1 MQTSPALARARFF
14 AYFLLFA
21 ACALLRPAP
30 AAAQQFGGGPW
41 FILSADYGVGEN
53 RVDVTRAVRGWVHD
67 GVPRVSVDPEHLGVP
82 DPAYGV
88 VKTLRIRA
96 RNDHGG
102 FYIFRFEDRVWVDLH
117 IFRVAPEEHA
127 YFDQGWSIVNADY
140 GIEGRRV
147 DVTRAIRGWVESGAQ
162 VQTVLPQNMGIQD
175 PAYGHRKALRIRV
188 HDDDGVVREFD
199 FYDNDTVDMRM
210 FEDERPDHRRRR
222 PHELELIAAEYG
234 VEGNRVNVTAPV
246 EEWIESGRPEFR
258 VLPENFGIG
267 DPAPHEVKILRIR
280 VRDSQGHE
288 REFTYRDKEVVEIGL
303 FH

>member
-1 MQTSPALARARFF
+1 LAASAALQPTPAT
-14 AYFLLFA
+14 
-21 ACALLRPAP
+21 
-30 AAAQQFGGGPW
+30 AQQYGGGPW
-41 FILSADYGVGEN
+41 FVLSADYGVGEN

-67 GVPRVSVDPEHLGVP
+67 GVPRISVDPEHLGVA

-96 RNDHGG
+96 RNDRGA

-117 IFRVAPEEHA
+117 IFRVAPEEHS
-127 YFDQGWSIVNADY
+127 YFDQGWSIVGADY

-147 DVTRAIRGWVESGAQ
+147 DVTRAVRGWVESGAQ
-162 VQTVLPQNMGIQD
+162 AQTVLPENLGIPD
-175 PAYGHRKALRIRV
+175 PAYGRVKELRIRA
-188 HDDDGVVREFD
+188 HDDDGVVRMFEFRD
-199 FYDNDTVDMRM
+199 KEIVDLRM
-210 FEDERPDHRRRR
+210 FVDERPEHRRHRT
-222 PHELELIAAEYG
+222 HELELLSADYG
-234 VEGNRVNVTAPV
+234 VEGNRVNVSAAV

-267 DPAPHEVKILRIR
+267 DPAPHEVKALRIR
-280 VRDSQGHE
+280 VRDDRGQV